1 VEEAVYDG
9 VDTAVA
15 HRQPMH
21 RRVDDDEEV
30 FL

>member
-1 VEEAVYDG
+1 VKEAIDDW

-15 HRQPMH
+15 HRQPVH
-21 RRVDDDEEV
+21 CRVDDDEEV